1 MLLMSIVQVH
11 QRVARRDVNEWGPD
25 VGPIVPE
32 AAQATH
38 ITIDQIFNQIAV
50 QVAHNEGKAQK
61 EHASVVAM
69 ELILNHGDLPAECD
83 PVAANVEEKSRG
95 PCVRIASGSSPIQTE
110 LDRRCEYPDGE

>member
-1 MLLMSIVQVH
+1 MLLMPIVQVH

-38 ITIDQIFNQIAV
+38 VAIYQIFNQIAV

-61 EHASVVAM
+61 EHTSVVTM
-69 ELILNHGDLPAECD
+69 EFILNHGDFPAECD
-83 PVAANVEEKSRG
+83 PVAANVEEKGRG

-110 LDRRCEYPDGE
+110 LDRCCEDPDGE